1 MSLIDEI
8 IKDENTNV
16 DIYQNAPLSTLSD
29 EQNEEMLQERL
40 NKCNAKRLELE
51 KLLNMANADIERL
64 EKENN
69 SLAETIK
76 QIKLEPCDTKLRA
89 LISKLVDKAKEFK
102 VQSPIVRK

>member
-64 EKENN
+64 EKENT

-76 QIKLEPCDTKLRA
+76 QIKLESSDTKLRA

>member
-16 DIYQNAPLSTLSD
+16 DIYENAPLSTLSD

-76 QIKLEPCDTKLRA
+76 QIKLEPCDT
-89 LISKLVDKAKEFK
+89 
-102 VQSPIVRK
+102 

>member
-16 DIYQNAPLSTLSD
+16 DIYENAPLSTLSD

>member
-76 QIKLEPCDTKLRA
+76 QIKLESSDTKLRA